1 MTTPLRHLLALDQ
14 LSRPTI
20 EALLDHA
27 QALRPMA
34 LVGDPAHRP
43 LAGRSLANL
52 FFEASTRT
60 RCSFQLAAVR
70 LGADVLNVDM
80 ATSSARKGESMT
92 DTLATLEA
100 MGVTLFS
107 IRHSIDGV
115 VAELANVCAPTTRLI
130 NAGDG
135 RSHHPTQGLL
145 DMLTIR
151 QNKGTDFSG
160 LKVAILGDLKHSR
173 VARSDLHALRAL
185 GTGEIA
191 LAAPAALLPD
201 AATAIGCRIFEN
213 ADDAI
218 RDADVIITLR
228 LQRERMDEGLVPSL
242 EAFYND
248 WGLSPQRLLLARK
261 DAIVM
266 HPGPMNRGV
275 EIADEVADGPQS
287 VIREQVSN
295 GVAVRM
301 AVLEALG
308 GAPATG
314 RRALGV

>member
-1 MTTPLRHLLALDQ
+1 LLALDQ
-14 LSRPTI
+14 LPRATI
-20 EALLDHA
+20 EALLDRA
-27 QALRPMA
+27 QTLRPRA
-34 LVGDPAHRP
+34 LTGDPAYRP
-43 LAGRSLANL
+43 LAGCTLANL

-60 RCSFQLAAVR
+60 RCSFQLAAAR

-80 ATSSARKGESMT
+80 ATSSARKGESMA

-107 IRHSIDGV
+107 IRHSLDGV
-115 VAELANVCAPTTRLI
+115 VAELAAVCAPTTRLI

-151 QNKGTDFSG
+151 QHKGLDFSH
-160 LKVAILGDLKHSR
+160 LKIAILGDIKHSR

-185 GTGEIA
+185 GAGEIA
-191 LAAPAALLPD
+191 LAAPVTLLPD
-201 AATAIGCRIFEN
+201 AATAAGCSVQAS
-213 ADDAI
+213 ADDAV

-228 LQRERMDEGLVPSL
+228 LQRERMEEGLVPSL
-242 EAFYND
+242 EAFYSD
-248 WGLSPQRLLLARK
+248 WGLSPQRLQLARN

-275 EIADEVADGPQS
+275 EIANEVADGPQS

-301 AVLEALG
+301 AVLEAL
-308 GAPATG
+308 AATK
-314 RRALGV
+314 ADDQS

>member
-1 MTTPLRHLLALDQ
+1 MTAPLRHLLALDQ
-14 LSRPTI
+14 LSRTTI
-20 EALLDHA
+20 QALLDRA
-27 QALRPMA
+27 QALRPLA
-34 LVGDPAHRP
+34 LVGDPSHRP
-43 LAGRSLANL
+43 LAGCTLANL
-52 FFEASTRT
+52 FFEPSTRT
-60 RCSFQLAAVR
+60 RCSFQLAAAR
-70 LGADVLNVDM
+70 LGAEVLNVDM
-80 ATSSARKGESMT
+80 ATSSARKGESMA

-107 IRHSIDGV
+107 IRHSLDGV
-115 VAELANVCAPTTRLI
+115 VAALANVCAPTTRLI

-151 QNKGTDFSG
+151 QHKGLDFSR
-160 LKVAILGDLKHSR
+160 LKVAILGDIKHSR

-191 LAAPAALLPD
+191 LAAPPALLPD
-201 AATAIGCRIFEN
+201 AATATGCRIHAN
-213 ADDAI
+213 ADDAV
-218 RDADVIITLR
+218 RDADVVITLR
-228 LQRERMDEGLVPSL
+228 LQRERMEEGLVPSL
-242 EAFYND
+242 DAFYGD
-248 WGLSPQRLLLARK
+248 WGLSPQRLQLARK

-301 AVLEALG
+301 AVLEAL
-308 GAPATG
+308 A
-314 RRALGV
+314 GV